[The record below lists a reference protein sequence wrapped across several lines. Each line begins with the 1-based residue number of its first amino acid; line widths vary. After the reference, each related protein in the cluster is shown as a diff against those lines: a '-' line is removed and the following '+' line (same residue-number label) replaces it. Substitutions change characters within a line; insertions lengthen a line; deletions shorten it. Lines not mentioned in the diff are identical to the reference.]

1 MVPAISLP
9 LCLVFYF
16 GFRFLLGPAYVTS
29 FFTGYLIGYLFYDM
43 THYALHH
50 ANFKSKFWLEL
61 KQHHMIHHYTDPDNG
76 YGVSSK
82 FWDHIYRTTFTKKA
96 GGPVIVEEV
105 KEELVE
111 EDHS

>member
-1 MVPAISLP
+1 
-9 LCLVFYF
+9 
-16 GFRFLLGPAYVTS
+16 
-29 FFTGYLIGYLFYDM
+29 M

-96 GGPVIVEEV
+96 GCPVIVEEV

>member
-1 MVPAISLP
+1 
-9 LCLVFYF
+9 
-16 GFRFLLGPAYVTS
+16 
-29 FFTGYLIGYLFYDM
+29 
-43 THYALHH
+43 
-50 ANFKSKFWLEL
+50 
-61 KQHHMIHHYTDPDNG
+61 MIHHYTDPDNG

-96 GGPVIVEEV
+96 GCPVIVEEV